1 MAKNY
6 ALPKQSTK
14 LKDLLRAPMPD
25 LAVLKAATQKKVQAR
40 RDLEDRLFERKLTAR
55 GGDL

>member
-14 LKDLLRAPMPD
+14 LKDLLRAPMPN
-25 LAVLKAATQKKVQAR
+25 LATLRAATQRKVQAR
-40 RDLEDRLFERKLTAR
+40 RDLEDRLIERKLIAR
-55 GGDL
+55 GGDF